1 MCIRDRNI
9 PDGLAAFM
17 AQFDLSPLG
26 FLIALNVLFLVLGAV
41 LEPGPI
47 LLIVVPIF
55 IPTVEAMGIDLVHF
69 GVIVVINAMI
79 GLVTPPVG
87 MLLFIVTNITGA
99 KVGEII
105 KDVLPF
111 LFILTCALLIVTI
124 WEDFVLFIPRL
135 LGYTG

>member
-1 MCIRDRNI
+1 MAFNYVITRENI

-26 FLIALNVLFLVLGAV
+26 FLIALNVLFLILGAV

-111 LFILTCALLIVTI
+111 LFI
-124 WEDFVLFIPRL
+124 
-135 LGYTG
+135 